1 MQLKVSKMELQRYR
15 RKIRTMLVMVLLAIL
30 YTVLLIILHTLTGDK
45 LADGAIGVI
54 LGLYICSHPAANA
67 VDLIFMERGS
77 LQRISAEWSGVQWLT
92 LNLVTMIAGWIV
104 IVIGA
109 GRFYYG

>member
-1 MQLKVSKMELQRYR
+1 MMEQQRYR
-15 RKIRTMLVMVLLAIL
+15 NKMRTMLVMVLLAIV
-30 YTVLLIILHTLTGDK
+30 YTILLIILHTLTGDK

-67 VDLIFMERGS
+67 VDLIFMERGA
-77 LQRISAEWSGVQWLT
+77 LQRISAQWSGVQWLT